1 MIVELRSLCGMTPWS
16 DARKLKMLGKT
27 VNIMSRGSFH
37 KAILATID
45 LSYLWLILWLP
56 ALIFTSV
63 PRSDVRLTV
72 KSVRFRFQKINRNRN
87 RDLEKKPYFR
97 FLVLFFIHAL
107 KCLCKSW
114 LTTQITPVLC
124 GNTLKKES
132 IKAKTVKCKLC
143 TKDIAADYGN
153 ASILRRHI
161 ENKHKSEFEGLKKKP
176 H

>member
-1 MIVELRSLCGMTPWS
+1 MFHQPRWVQWLSPQLCTG
-16 DARKLKMLGKT
+16 RNR
-27 VNIMSRGSFH
+27 VCI
-37 KAILATID
+37 
-45 LSYLWLILWLP
+45 
-56 ALIFTSV
+56 SV
-63 PRSDVRLTV
+63 PAPTSDVRLTV

-97 FLVLFFIHAL
+97 FLVLFFNYAL

-124 GNTLKKES
+124 GNTLKKER

-153 ASILRRHI
+153 ASILRRYI
-161 ENKHKSEFEGLKKKP
+161 ENKHKSEFEGLKKNPIKLKNVIKRQFKLCTKQRTS
-176 H
+176 